1 MSNKYKVVF
10 DGFETLEQAKAF
22 ADWYCGSGEQ
32 DSGDS
37 LDVNT
42 EDING
47 AYVDCSKVAENKGY
61 KVDENNNLIVPLKLY
76 HKE

>member
-1 MSNKYKVVF
+1 MKHKVVF

-22 ADWYCGSGEQ
+22 ADWYSGSGEQ
-32 DSGDS
+32 ESGYW
-37 LDVNT
+37 LEVNT

-47 AYVDCSKVAENKGY
+47 AYVDCHKVAENKGY
-61 KVDENNNLIVPLKLY
+61 KVDENNNLIVPLRLD

>member
-1 MSNKYKVVF
+1 MSKHKVVF

-22 ADWYCGSGEQ
+22 ADWYSGSGEQ
-32 DSGDS
+32 CSGDW

-47 AYVDCSKVAENKGY
+47 AYVDFNKVVENKGY
-61 KVDENNNLIVPLKLY
+61 KVDENNNVIVPLKLY